1 MDIIKIIGIGLIS
14 LIIIIIVKQYRPE
27 FVIYVSIIAGAIILM
42 LIMDKVSSIINLLT
56 ALSNKTVVNNEFL
69 TLLIKITGIAFLTEF
84 SVSLCKDSGETA
96 IANKID
102 IGGKVIIISMSIP
115 IIASLLETIIKILL
129 LLIIICIQ
137 TISLAQTETI
147 EQSEI
152 LESQQKTLNISS
164 FIEEAKKYSSN
175 VYKDIDFNGLFNSAI
190 TGNINNKTIIN
201 NILKILGK
209 EIVGSV
215 AVIGSIILIIIIHS
229 IFKSLSEGLEN
240 KTISQIT
247 YYIQYILIVTLI
259 MTNFSNILIMI
270 KESIQ
275 NLVGFM
281 NNLIPILITLM
292 LTTGNIVSANLMQP
306 IILFIITFIGN
317 FITTI
322 IIPLVLIATALGI
335 ISKIS
340 DKIQIDKLSKFLKS
354 SVVWILGVILTIFV
368 GLISVEGSLSS
379 SVDGITAKTTKA
391 AVSSFIPVVGKILR
405 RCSRYSNRL

>member
-1 MDIIKIIGIGLIS
+1 MK
-14 LIIIIIVKQYRPE
+14 
-27 FVIYVSIIAGAIILM
+27 
-42 LIMDKVSSIINLLT
+42 
-56 ALSNKTVVNNEFL
+56 
-69 TLLIKITGIAFLTEF
+69 
-84 SVSLCKDSGETA
+84 
-96 IANKID
+96 
-102 IGGKVIIISMSIP
+102 
-115 IIASLLETIIKILL
+115 IKILL
-129 LLIIICIQ
+129 LLIIICIP

-152 LESQQKTLNISS
+152 LESQQETLNISS

-175 VYKDIDFNGLFNSAI
+175 VYKDIDFNELFNSAI

-201 NILKILGK
+201 DILKILGK

>member
-1 MDIIKIIGIGLIS
+1 MK
-14 LIIIIIVKQYRPE
+14 
-27 FVIYVSIIAGAIILM
+27 
-42 LIMDKVSSIINLLT
+42 
-56 ALSNKTVVNNEFL
+56 
-69 TLLIKITGIAFLTEF
+69 
-84 SVSLCKDSGETA
+84 
-96 IANKID
+96 
-102 IGGKVIIISMSIP
+102 
-115 IIASLLETIIKILL
+115 IKILL
-129 LLIIICIQ
+129 LLIIICIS

-175 VYKDIDFNGLFNSAI
+175 VYKDIDFNELFNSAI

-292 LTTGNIVSANLMQP
+292 LTTGNIVSANLIQP

>member
-1 MDIIKIIGIGLIS
+1 MK
-14 LIIIIIVKQYRPE
+14 
-27 FVIYVSIIAGAIILM
+27 
-42 LIMDKVSSIINLLT
+42 
-56 ALSNKTVVNNEFL
+56 
-69 TLLIKITGIAFLTEF
+69 
-84 SVSLCKDSGETA
+84 
-96 IANKID
+96 
-102 IGGKVIIISMSIP
+102 
-115 IIASLLETIIKILL
+115 IKILL
-129 LLIIICIQ
+129 LLIIICIP

-175 VYKDIDFNGLFNSAI
+175 VYKDIDFNELFNSAI

-201 NILKILGK
+201 YILKILGK

>member
-1 MDIIKIIGIGLIS
+1 MK
-14 LIIIIIVKQYRPE
+14 
-27 FVIYVSIIAGAIILM
+27 
-42 LIMDKVSSIINLLT
+42 
-56 ALSNKTVVNNEFL
+56 
-69 TLLIKITGIAFLTEF
+69 
-84 SVSLCKDSGETA
+84 
-96 IANKID
+96 
-102 IGGKVIIISMSIP
+102 
-115 IIASLLETIIKILL
+115 IKILL
-129 LLIIICIQ
+129 LLIIICIP

-175 VYKDIDFNGLFNSAI
+175 VYKDIDFNELFNSAI
-190 TGNINNKTIIN
+190 TGNINSKTIIN
-201 NILKILGK
+201 DILKILGK

-240 KTISQIT
+240 KTLSQIT

>member
-1 MDIIKIIGIGLIS
+1 MK
-14 LIIIIIVKQYRPE
+14 
-27 FVIYVSIIAGAIILM
+27 
-42 LIMDKVSSIINLLT
+42 
-56 ALSNKTVVNNEFL
+56 
-69 TLLIKITGIAFLTEF
+69 
-84 SVSLCKDSGETA
+84 
-96 IANKID
+96 
-102 IGGKVIIISMSIP
+102 
-115 IIASLLETIIKILL
+115 IKILL

-152 LESQQKTLNISS
+152 LESQQETLNISS
-164 FIEEAKKYSSN
+164 FIEEAKKYSAN
-175 VYKDIDFNGLFNSAI
+175 VYKDIDFNELFNLAI

-292 LTTGNIVSANLMQP
+292 LTTGNIVSANLIQP

-340 DKIQIDKLSKFLKS
+340 DKIQIDKLSKFLKL

>member
-1 MDIIKIIGIGLIS
+1 MK
-14 LIIIIIVKQYRPE
+14 
-27 FVIYVSIIAGAIILM
+27 
-42 LIMDKVSSIINLLT
+42 
-56 ALSNKTVVNNEFL
+56 
-69 TLLIKITGIAFLTEF
+69 
-84 SVSLCKDSGETA
+84 
-96 IANKID
+96 
-102 IGGKVIIISMSIP
+102 
-115 IIASLLETIIKILL
+115 IKILL

-152 LESQQKTLNISS
+152 LESQQETLNISS
-164 FIEEAKKYSSN
+164 FIEEAKKYSAN
-175 VYKDIDFNGLFNSAI
+175 VYKDIDFNELFNLAI

-292 LTTGNIVSANLMQP
+292 LTTGNIVSANLIQP

-322 IIPLVLIATALGI
+322 IIPLVLIATALRI

-354 SVVWILGVILTIFV
+354 SVV
-368 GLISVEGSLSS
+368 
-379 SVDGITAKTTKA
+379 
-391 AVSSFIPVVGKILR
+391 
-405 RCSRYSNRL
+405 

>member
-1 MDIIKIIGIGLIS
+1 MK
-14 LIIIIIVKQYRPE
+14 
-27 FVIYVSIIAGAIILM
+27 
-42 LIMDKVSSIINLLT
+42 
-56 ALSNKTVVNNEFL
+56 
-69 TLLIKITGIAFLTEF
+69 
-84 SVSLCKDSGETA
+84 
-96 IANKID
+96 
-102 IGGKVIIISMSIP
+102 
-115 IIASLLETIIKILL
+115 IKILL
-129 LLIIICIQ
+129 LLIIICIP

-175 VYKDIDFNGLFNSAI
+175 VYKDIDFNELFNSAI

-201 NILKILGK
+201 DILKILGK

-405 RCSRYSNRL
+405 RCSRYSNELY

>member
-1 MDIIKIIGIGLIS
+1 MK
-14 LIIIIIVKQYRPE
+14 
-27 FVIYVSIIAGAIILM
+27 
-42 LIMDKVSSIINLLT
+42 
-56 ALSNKTVVNNEFL
+56 
-69 TLLIKITGIAFLTEF
+69 
-84 SVSLCKDSGETA
+84 
-96 IANKID
+96 
-102 IGGKVIIISMSIP
+102 
-115 IIASLLETIIKILL
+115 IKILL

-152 LESQQKTLNISS
+152 LESQQETLNISS

-175 VYKDIDFNGLFNSAI
+175 VYKDIDFNELFNSAI

-201 NILKILGK
+201 DILKILGK

>member
-1 MDIIKIIGIGLIS
+1 MK
-14 LIIIIIVKQYRPE
+14 
-27 FVIYVSIIAGAIILM
+27 
-42 LIMDKVSSIINLLT
+42 
-56 ALSNKTVVNNEFL
+56 
-69 TLLIKITGIAFLTEF
+69 
-84 SVSLCKDSGETA
+84 
-96 IANKID
+96 
-102 IGGKVIIISMSIP
+102 
-115 IIASLLETIIKILL
+115 IKILL

-152 LESQQKTLNISS
+152 LESQQETLNISS
-164 FIEEAKKYSSN
+164 FIEEAKKYSAN
-175 VYKDIDFNGLFNSAI
+175 VYKDIDFNELFNLAI

-201 NILKILGK
+201 NILKILDK

-292 LTTGNIVSANLMQP
+292 LTTGNIVSANLIQP

>member
-1 MDIIKIIGIGLIS
+1 MK
-14 LIIIIIVKQYRPE
+14 
-27 FVIYVSIIAGAIILM
+27 
-42 LIMDKVSSIINLLT
+42 
-56 ALSNKTVVNNEFL
+56 
-69 TLLIKITGIAFLTEF
+69 
-84 SVSLCKDSGETA
+84 
-96 IANKID
+96 
-102 IGGKVIIISMSIP
+102 
-115 IIASLLETIIKILL
+115 IKILL

-164 FIEEAKKYSSN
+164 FIEEAKKYSAN
-175 VYKDIDFNGLFNSAI
+175 VYKDIDFNELFNSAI

-201 NILKILGK
+201 DILKILGK

>member
-1 MDIIKIIGIGLIS
+1 MK
-14 LIIIIIVKQYRPE
+14 
-27 FVIYVSIIAGAIILM
+27 
-42 LIMDKVSSIINLLT
+42 
-56 ALSNKTVVNNEFL
+56 
-69 TLLIKITGIAFLTEF
+69 
-84 SVSLCKDSGETA
+84 
-96 IANKID
+96 
-102 IGGKVIIISMSIP
+102 
-115 IIASLLETIIKILL
+115 IKILL
-129 LLIIICIQ
+129 LLIIICIP

-175 VYKDIDFNGLFNSAI
+175 VYKDIDFNELFNLAI

-201 NILKILGK
+201 DILKILGK

>member
-1 MDIIKIIGIGLIS
+1 MK
-14 LIIIIIVKQYRPE
+14 
-27 FVIYVSIIAGAIILM
+27 
-42 LIMDKVSSIINLLT
+42 
-56 ALSNKTVVNNEFL
+56 
-69 TLLIKITGIAFLTEF
+69 
-84 SVSLCKDSGETA
+84 
-96 IANKID
+96 
-102 IGGKVIIISMSIP
+102 
-115 IIASLLETIIKILL
+115 IKILL
-129 LLIIICIQ
+129 LLIIICIP

-175 VYKDIDFNGLFNSAI
+175 IYKDIDFNELFNSAI

-201 NILKILGK
+201 DILKILGK

>member
-1 MDIIKIIGIGLIS
+1 MK
-14 LIIIIIVKQYRPE
+14 
-27 FVIYVSIIAGAIILM
+27 
-42 LIMDKVSSIINLLT
+42 
-56 ALSNKTVVNNEFL
+56 
-69 TLLIKITGIAFLTEF
+69 
-84 SVSLCKDSGETA
+84 
-96 IANKID
+96 
-102 IGGKVIIISMSIP
+102 
-115 IIASLLETIIKILL
+115 IKILL
-129 LLIIICIQ
+129 LLIIICIP

-175 VYKDIDFNGLFNSAI
+175 VYKDIDFNELFNSAI
-190 TGNINNKTIIN
+190 TGHINNKTIIN
-201 NILKILGK
+201 DILKILGK

>member
-1 MDIIKIIGIGLIS
+1 MK
-14 LIIIIIVKQYRPE
+14 
-27 FVIYVSIIAGAIILM
+27 
-42 LIMDKVSSIINLLT
+42 
-56 ALSNKTVVNNEFL
+56 
-69 TLLIKITGIAFLTEF
+69 
-84 SVSLCKDSGETA
+84 
-96 IANKID
+96 
-102 IGGKVIIISMSIP
+102 
-115 IIASLLETIIKILL
+115 IKILL

-152 LESQQKTLNISS
+152 LESQQETLNISS

-175 VYKDIDFNGLFNSAI
+175 VYQDIDFYELFNSAI

-201 NILKILGK
+201 DILKILGK

>member
-1 MDIIKIIGIGLIS
+1 MK
-14 LIIIIIVKQYRPE
+14 
-27 FVIYVSIIAGAIILM
+27 
-42 LIMDKVSSIINLLT
+42 
-56 ALSNKTVVNNEFL
+56 
-69 TLLIKITGIAFLTEF
+69 
-84 SVSLCKDSGETA
+84 
-96 IANKID
+96 
-102 IGGKVIIISMSIP
+102 
-115 IIASLLETIIKILL
+115 IKILL
-129 LLIIICIQ
+129 LLIIICIP

-175 VYKDIDFNGLFNSAI
+175 VYKDIDFNELFNSAI

-201 NILKILGK
+201 DILKILGK

-405 RCSRYSNRL
+405 RCSRYSNRM

>member
-1 MDIIKIIGIGLIS
+1 MK
-14 LIIIIIVKQYRPE
+14 
-27 FVIYVSIIAGAIILM
+27 
-42 LIMDKVSSIINLLT
+42 
-56 ALSNKTVVNNEFL
+56 
-69 TLLIKITGIAFLTEF
+69 
-84 SVSLCKDSGETA
+84 
-96 IANKID
+96 
-102 IGGKVIIISMSIP
+102 
-115 IIASLLETIIKILL
+115 IKILL
-129 LLIIICIQ
+129 LLIIICIP

-201 NILKILGK
+201 DILKILGK

-247 YYIQYILIVTLI
+247 YYIQYILIITLI